1 MKREEMSDLM
11 TFMVVAQEQS
21 FTRAAAK
28 LNLSQSAISHT
39 LRKLERNLGVRLLN
53 RTTRSVTCTEAGQRI
68 LDTLLPSIQEIEG
81 LLNSLDDYREL
92 PKGNIRIT
100 ATDFAANYFLLPKL
114 QHFISQYPDINIEV
128 DATSR
133 MVNIVAEGFDAGIR
147 LGEQVEKDMIA
158 VKIGKETQMVVIASP
173 NYLSVKGI
181 PTHPQDL
188 LAHNCINL
196 RMITSGAIYQ
206 WEFKDGEKD
215 FRIKVPGSIIC
226 NNGMFAIG
234 SAIKGLGIACVLK
247 EAVEPYLESGE
258 LVQLLDDYTP
268 FFPGFYLYYPS
279 RRQNSTAFR
288 LLIQALRLE

>member
-53 RTTRSVTCTEAGQRI
+53 RTTRSVTCTEAGQRL
-68 LDTLLPSIQEIEG
+68 LDLLQPSIEEIDS
-81 LLNSLDDYREL
+81 LLGSLDDYRHL
-92 PKGNIRIT
+92 PKGNIRLT

-114 QHFISQYPDINIEV
+114 QDFLNQYPEITVEV

-158 VKIGKETQMVVIASP
+158 VKIGAETQMMVIASP
-173 NYLSVKGI
+173 AYLAQQGC
-181 PTHPQDL
+181 PAHPREL
-188 LAHNCINL
+188 LEHNCINL
-196 RMITSGAIYQ
+196 RMVSSGILYQ
-206 WEFKDGEKD
+206 WEFEEQGKP
-215 FRIKVPGSIIC
+215 FRMKVPGSIIC

-234 SAIKGLGIACVLK
+234 SAVKGLGIACVLK
-247 EAVEPYLESGE
+247 EAVEPYLASGE
-258 LVQLLDDYTP
+258 LVQILADYTP

-279 RRQNSTAFR
+279 RRQNATAFR
-288 LLIQALRLE
+288 LLVDALRL

>member
-1 MKREEMSDLM
+1 MKREEMSDLL

-39 LRKLERNLGVRLLN
+39 LRKVERNLGVRLLN
-53 RTTRSVTCTEAGQRI
+53 RTTRSVTCTEAGQRL
-68 LDTLLPSIQEIEG
+68 LDTLQPSIMEIET
-81 LLNSLDDYREL
+81 LLGSLDDYRQL
-92 PKGNIRIT
+92 PKGNIRLT

-114 QHFISQYPDINIEV
+114 HAFIRQYPDINIEI

-133 MVNIVAEGFDAGIR
+133 LVNIVAEGFDAGIR

-158 VKIGKETQMVVIASP
+158 VKIGAETQMVVIASP
-173 NYLSVKGI
+173 AYLSEHGC
-181 PTHPQDL
+181 PAHPQDL

-196 RMITSGAIYQ
+196 RMVSSGVLYQ
-206 WEFKDGEKD
+206 WEFQEGDKQ
-215 FRIKVPGSIIC
+215 FRIKVPGSITC

-234 SAIKGLGIACVLK
+234 SVMKGLGIGCVLK
-247 EAVEPYLESGE
+247 EAVEPYLASGE
-258 LVQLLDDYTP
+258 LVQLLSDYTP

-279 RRQNSTAFR
+279 RRQHSTAFR
-288 LLIQALRLE
+288 LLIDALRL

>member
-39 LRKLERNLGVRLLN
+39 LRKVERNLGVRLLN
-53 RTTRSVTCTEAGQRI
+53 RTTRSVTCTEAGQRL
-68 LDTLLPSIQEIEG
+68 LDTLQPSIMEIET
-81 LLNSLDDYREL
+81 LLGSLDDYRQL
-92 PKGNIRIT
+92 PKGNIRLT

-114 QHFISQYPDINIEV
+114 HAFIRQYPDINIEI

-133 MVNIVAEGFDAGIR
+133 LVNIVAEGFDAGIR

-158 VKIGKETQMVVIASP
+158 VKIGAETQMVVIASP
-173 NYLSVKGI
+173 AYLNEHGC
-181 PTHPQDL
+181 PAHPQDL

-196 RMITSGAIYQ
+196 RMVSSGVLYQ
-206 WEFKDGEKD
+206 WEFQEGDKQ
-215 FRIKVPGSIIC
+215 FRIKVPGSITC

-234 SAIKGLGIACVLK
+234 SVMKGLGIGCVLK
-247 EAVEPYLESGE
+247 EAVEPHLASGE
-258 LVQLLDDYTP
+258 LVQLLSDYTP

-288 LLIQALRLE
+288 LLIDALRL

>member
-39 LRKLERNLGVRLLN
+39 LRKVERNLGVRLLN
-53 RTTRSVTCTEAGQRI
+53 RTTRSVTCTEAGQRL
-68 LDTLLPSIQEIEG
+68 LDTLQPSIMEIET
-81 LLNSLDDYREL
+81 LLGSLDDYRQL
-92 PKGNIRIT
+92 PKGNIRLT

-114 QHFISQYPDINIEV
+114 HAFIRQYPDINIEI

-133 MVNIVAEGFDAGIR
+133 LVNIVAEGFDAGIR

-158 VKIGKETQMVVIASP
+158 VKIGAETQMVVIASP
-173 NYLSVKGI
+173 AYLNQHGC

-196 RMITSGAIYQ
+196 RMVSSGVLYQ
-206 WEFKDGEKD
+206 WEFQDGDKQ
-215 FRIKVPGSIIC
+215 FRIKVPGSITC

-234 SAIKGLGIACVLK
+234 SVIKGLGIGCVLK
-247 EAVEPYLESGE
+247 EAVEPYLASGE
-258 LVQLLDDYTP
+258 LVQLLSDYTP

-288 LLIQALRLE
+288 LLIDALRL